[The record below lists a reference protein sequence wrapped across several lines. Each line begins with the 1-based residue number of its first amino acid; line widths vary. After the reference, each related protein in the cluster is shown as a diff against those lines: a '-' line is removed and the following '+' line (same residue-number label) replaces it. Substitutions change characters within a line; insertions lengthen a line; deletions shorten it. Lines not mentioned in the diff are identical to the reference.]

1 MEEID
6 LTVTPDVESIIAQRV
21 ADATKGLFTEDDLN
35 KRVISEVDRRVESGI
50 QKGLETQKQKW
61 EREYKEVAMLSA
73 EDVAKRQ
80 YEEQLKTLTQKE
92 VEVQKRSNKLE
103 AMDLLASANVPKSHY
118 DKFIG
123 ILVSDDADA
132 TKLNVENFIEMFN
145 STKTEIETK
154 LKSEIS
160 RVPTPQVQTQTGA
173 ITKTEFAKMT
183 YAQVLH
189 LKQTNPE
196 LYKEFIK

>member
-1 MEEID
+1 
-6 LTVTPDVESIIAQRV
+6 
-21 ADATKGLFTEDDLN
+21 
-35 KRVISEVDRRVESGI
+35 
-50 QKGLETQKQKW
+50 
-61 EREYKEVAMLSA
+61 
-73 EDVAKRQ
+73 
-80 YEEQLKTLTQKE
+80 
-92 VEVQKRSNKLE
+92 
-103 AMDLLASANVPKSHY
+103 MDLLASANVPKSHY

-173 ITKTEFAKMT
+173 ITKTEFAKNDIRT
-183 YAQVLH
+183 SITFKAN
-189 LKQTNPE
+189 KP
-196 LYKEFIK
+196 